1 MKLTNSQLAS
11 AIMRLERNTRRTFDS
26 ERLLQRMRDERARRA
41 RACGSHR

>member
-11 AIMRLERNTRRTFDS
+11 AIMRLERNRRRTFASDDLLARLRA
-26 ERLLQRMRDERARRA
+26 ERTRRA